1 MEILSMVKKSNVPAV
16 TTATPQLDSEFAN
29 RLKDP
34 FENAYMGVLRTNDP
48 LLLERGQGSAELYRD
63 LKRDGKVFGGLQKR
77 QLALVGKPWQVEPR
91 VKDDAKASKDAET
104 LTAILKGFAF
114 DRMCGELLDALLT
127 GLAVSEIIWTVQDD
141 LVVPKRVIKR
151 ATRRFVYVQQDAD
164 SPAELRLL
172 TRENMVTGVLVPDRK
187 FIVHRVNPEDDNPY
201 GTGLGLQLFWPV
213 FFKRKGIVAWNKL
226 NDRFGSPTPHGKY
239 PRNATPK
246 EKNTLADAL
255 RAMSNDGY
263 VLTPEAYATGLWER
277 VERSKAVMPYV
288 RYITRGDDRVRPAH
302 LAWDN
307 LTLPVDDDFWKTHWP
322 PNGWRCRCR
331 VMSMTKADYKRGYT
345 LDRPGAEINPDAPLV
360 RKPLNTVAPP
370 DERREYVNPRSGE
383 VVQVPVGIDPGFA
396 YNPGQARQQALEA
409 QLQGKLN
416 AANPAL
422 ADAARKAGMRKD

>member
-1 MEILSMVKKSNVPAV
+1 MSA
-16 TTATPQLDSEFAN
+16 ATEFA
-29 RLKDP
+29 
-34 FENAYMGVLRTNDP
+34 E
-48 LLLERGQGSAELYRD
+48 
-63 LKRDGKVFGGLQKR
+63 LQK
-77 QLALVGKPWQVEPR
+77 LPPKEAVALLQARGKLTASYAWQDVWQ
-91 VKDDAKASKDAET
+91 AEHGVQFT
-104 LTAILKGFAF
+104 VSRMARLDLLQGIYDAILKAVQGDLSRRDWMRDVEQLLKDSGWWGFKAVTDPADGEIKLTKF
-114 DRMCGELLDALLT
+114 DPARLKLIFDT
-127 GLAVSEIIWTVQDD
+127 N
-141 LVVPKRVIKR
+141 
-151 ATRRFVYVQQDAD
+151 TRQ
-164 SPAELRLL
+164 
-172 TRENMVTGVLVPDRK
+172 
-187 FIVHRVNPEDDNPY
+187 
-201 GTGLGLQLFWPV
+201 
-213 FFKRKGIVAWNKL
+213 
-226 NDRFGSPTPHGKY
+226 
-239 PRNATPK
+239 
-246 EKNTLADAL
+246 
-255 RAMSNDGY
+255 
-263 VLTPEAYATGLWER
+263 AYATGLWER

-345 LDRPGAEINPDAPLV
+345 LDRPGAETNPDAPLM

-422 ADAARKAGMRKD
+422 ADAARKAGLRKD